1 MIEQLYSG
9 PIEGIEPE
17 DIKKARKDQENV
29 NFIVS
34 AAVEFVLERYERAK
48 TAREALAHGL

>member
-34 AAVEFVLERYERAK
+34 AGISHRSHPKCEN
-48 TAREALAHGL
+48 HDP